1 MRTNAILLLVLPASA
16 MLTACGGGSS
26 NSSPYDGTWQAVYP
40 SAGITSTFTDTKV
53 VECNTP
59 PATLIIDKA
68 AGTTI
73 QSSTCITTSIV
84 PAEPAVFDINTG
96 AVITPAVPEVRTTY
110 TPQQID
116 YYIGV
121 VIEPMATGGGNYDVV
136 QAIVNGVSFAGE
148 CITTSACSA
157 VSPDGNTLSLTR

>member
-1 MRTNAILLLVLPASA
+1 MHFKTILPAAFTISLLLA
-16 MLTACGGGSS
+16 ACGGGSS
-26 NSSPYDGTWQAVYP
+26 SSPYDGTWQAVYP

-59 PATLIIDKA
+59 PATLVIDSA

-73 QSSTCITTSIV
+73 QSSTCTTTSIV
-84 PAEPAVFDINTG
+84 PAIPPVLDSTG
-96 AVITPAVPEVRTTY
+96 AVITPGVAEVRTTY
-110 TPQQID
+110 SPQQID

-121 VIEPMATGGGNYDVV
+121 VIEAAATGDGNYDVV
-136 QAIVNGVSFAGE
+136 HAIVNGVSFAGE

-157 VSPDGNTLSLTR
+157 VSPAGDTLSLTR

>member
-16 MLTACGGGSS
+16 MLTGCGGGNS
-26 NSSPYDGTWQAVYP
+26 SSPYDGTWQAVYP
-40 SAGITSTFTDTKV
+40 SAGITSTFTETKV

-73 QSSTCITTSIV
+73 QSSTCTTTLIV
-84 PAEPAVFDINTG
+84 PAIPAVLDNTG
-96 AVITPAVPEVRTTY
+96 AVVTPGVPEVRTTY
-110 TPQQID
+110 APQQID

-121 VIEPMATGGGNYDVV
+121 VIGPQATGGGNYDVV
-136 QAIVNGVSFAGE
+136 QAIVNGVSFTGE